1 MGRRDF
7 SHREQK
13 KTKKDPKKLPQL
25 SITTPVAE
33 VEVIKKGKKREGRE
47 VEEEE

>member
-13 KTKKDPKKLPQL
+13 KTKKDPKKIAPLTVISP
-25 SITTPVAE
+25 PVE
-33 VEVIKKGKKREGRE
+33 VEVIRKKRKPR
-47 VEEEE
+47 EEEEE